1 MLFHPL
7 YNADKSLSKVRL
19 ACLIVVGVCM
29 ISYPFVSNIHVSEVK
44 EKESHAVAPTKKS
57 MIAKIMETDEE
68 KLQSKRAKIR
78 NEVLLELKNRYE
90 FLQSC
95 GTINAGFEG
104 CSIKFTDALLEY
116 YDARVSTAADGF
128 NMTII
133 AKGDMKNDICIQ
145 FSLNSNGDFV
155 ALDQN
160 NKPTQKCTPK
170 DFIKQNLGA
179 VYRATDH
186 IQGRQA
192 PSGLSP
198 IEVNT
203 AAKRTLDK
211 QDVRSLN

>member
-7 YNADKSLSKVRL
+7 YNADRSLSKVRL
-19 ACLIVVGVCM
+19 VCLIVVGVCM
-29 ISYPFVSNIHVSEVK
+29 VSYPFVSNDHKDDASYRQEQVSQ
-44 EKESHAVAPTKKS
+44 KKS
-57 MIAKIMETDEE
+57 MIAKIMESDED
-68 KLQSKRAKIR
+68 KLQDKRAKIR

-104 CSIKFTDALLEY
+104 CSVKFTDALLEH

-133 AKGDMKNDICIQ
+133 AKGDMKNDICVH

-155 ALDQN
+155 ALDKQ
-160 NKPTQKCTPK
+160 NKPTDKCTPK
-170 DFIKQNLGA
+170 DFIKQNLGS
-179 VYRATDH
+179 VYRATDNLE
-186 IQGRQA
+186 GRSA

-198 IEVNT
+198 IEVRT
-203 AAKRTLDK
+203 AAKSTLDK